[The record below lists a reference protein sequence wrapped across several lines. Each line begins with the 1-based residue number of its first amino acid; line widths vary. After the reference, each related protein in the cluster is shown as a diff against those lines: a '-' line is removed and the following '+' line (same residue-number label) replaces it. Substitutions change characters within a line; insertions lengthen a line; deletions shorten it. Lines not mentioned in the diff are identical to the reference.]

1 MFYVS
6 SYKDD
11 LIGITDSEDDIEE
24 FYTKEFLSNLNIEII
39 RFNKELPL
47 GYNFET
53 DCFILTLIPGGWQ
66 LECKS
71 NIKNFHNNASY
82 FGYPVISL
90 SYCFET
96 YTYSS
101 IDIRGMNTS
110 NVKDMHNMFTRCKS
124 LESLDL
130 SSFITSNVTDT
141 SRMFAGCINLKE
153 LKLPS
158 FNLVEKSLFMFTDCY
173 SLCLLDLSNFSTKN
187 IFNMLGMFYN
197 CSSLVGLDFSSFD
210 SSGLCGDFDQF
221 SELFENCT
229 TLALVKTN
237 DLNLIKYGLSSVSVL
252 TECNDV
258 SYNSKIRVKKGTKFE
273 DIVPRLL
280 LTINKNIIKYEEVD

>member
-1 MFYVS
+1 MFFVS

-11 LIGITDSEDDIEE
+11 LIGITDSEDDVEE

-53 DCFILTLIPGGWQ
+53 DCFILTLIPDGWQ

-101 IDIRGMNTS
+101 IDIRGMDTS
-110 NVKDMHNMFTRCKS
+110 NVKYMCNMFTMCTDLENLDISS
-124 LESLDL
+124 LN
-130 SSFITSNVTDT
+130 TNNVTDT
-141 SRMFAGCINLKE
+141 SRMFSGCRNLKE

-158 FNLVEKSLFMFTDCY
+158 FNSVEKSLFMFADCC
-173 SLCLLDLSNFSTKN
+173 SLCSIDLSNFSTKN

-197 CSSLVGLDFSSFD
+197 CSSLVSLDFSSFD
-210 SSGLCGDFDQF
+210 SSGLCGDLDQL

-229 TLALVKTN
+229 SLSIVKTN
-237 DLNLIKYGLSSVSVL
+237 DLNLIKRELSSVSVL
-252 TECNDV
+252 TECDDID
-258 SYNSKIRVKKGTKFE
+258 YNSKIKVKKGTKFK
-273 DIVPRLL
+273 DIISRLL
-280 LTINKNIIKYEEVD
+280 LTTNKSIIKYEEVD